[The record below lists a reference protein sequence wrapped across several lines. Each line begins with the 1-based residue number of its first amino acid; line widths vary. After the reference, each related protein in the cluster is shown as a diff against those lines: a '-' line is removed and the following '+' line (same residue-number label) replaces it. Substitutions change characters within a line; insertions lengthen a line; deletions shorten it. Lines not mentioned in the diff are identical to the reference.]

1 VDSMSILV
9 KIEHLVLRRKW
20 ILEQLKEF
28 EEKYV
33 MDSREFYEKWSRGEI
48 PEPDDPEIHGD
59 FLVWAGLIEELE
71 RIEKE
76 LIKHVKR

>member
-1 VDSMSILV
+1 MDSMSILV